1 MRRACSHHGAIG
13 GLADRTSLAGDFLIV
28 HFAASE
34 GAETTNA
41 KGKAAAVTSIVE
53 HILYKDQIQHLKNKN
68 LWPEQFEAVV
78 AKTETTEAT
87 EQTEDEQTTP
97 TDASPSDA
105 EEDKTAEDS
114 AAPPAPVA
122 AAASKNS
129 FQMTNFDQYLN
140 VNRNRRKGEFDDE
153 EEDEESDED

>member
-1 MRRACSHHGAIG
+1 MV
-13 GLADRTSLAGDFLIV
+13 GDFLIV

-34 GAETTNA
+34 GAETTTA
-41 KGKAAAVTSIVE
+41 RGKAGAVTSIVE
-53 HILYKDQIQHLKNKN
+53 HILYKDQIQHLKNKG

-78 AKTETTEAT
+78 AKPETTES
-87 EQTEDEQTTP
+87 EQTEEDQTTA

-105 EEDKTAEDS
+105 SAEDKTTEEDS
-114 AAPPAPVA
+114 AAP
-122 AAASKNS
+122 AASKNS